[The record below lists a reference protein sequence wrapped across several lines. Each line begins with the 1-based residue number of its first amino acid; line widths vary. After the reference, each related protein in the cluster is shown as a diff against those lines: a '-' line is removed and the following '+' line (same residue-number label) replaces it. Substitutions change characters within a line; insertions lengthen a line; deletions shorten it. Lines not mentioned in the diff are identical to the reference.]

1 MITSE
6 PLLDS
11 PPARIGM
18 IRRSLKSVRG
28 FARGID
34 LWFLGISTSIVL
46 AFVFL
51 ALFPS
56 AVAPYGPYEEA
67 GPRMLAPGVSVP
79 GYAIAAASTSG
90 ISDIRDLGQS
100 FQLGVIAGSIDVST
114 LRGMWN
120 EQTGRSSDFV
130 AQRFRT
136 VEELVTAAQ
145 AGAVDAI
152 VVSSNE
158 IDDPDEVPGFDVVTV
173 LGTQFTGRSF
183 FLGTDQLGRD
193 VFSRVV
199 YGTRIA
205 LIIGLSAPAISAV
218 VGLLLGVASAYFGG
232 VIDRLAAGAMDA
244 LYSLPVI
251 VVAVALAAAIG
262 PGLVNLIVALSVVYV
277 PTFFRLARSRAL
289 SVKQEAFIDATEALG
304 ASRTRI
310 MLRHLLPNS
319 VVSVGIFSTLAVAQ
333 SIRAAAILS
342 FLGLGLASGDIVEW
356 GSDIARARQIVLQG
370 PWLFIGPG
378 VALSLVIFGLTLMGD
393 VIFENL
399 NPRLRTG
406 E

>member
-1 MITSE
+1 
-6 PLLDS
+6 
-11 PPARIGM
+11 
-18 IRRSLKSVRG
+18 
-28 FARGID
+28 
-34 LWFLGISTSIVL
+34 
-46 AFVFL
+46 
-51 ALFPS
+51 
-56 AVAPYGPYEEA
+56 
-67 GPRMLAPGVSVP
+67 
-79 GYAIAAASTSG
+79 
-90 ISDIRDLGQS
+90 
-100 FQLGVIAGSIDVST
+100 
-114 LRGMWN
+114 
-120 EQTGRSSDFV
+120 
-130 AQRFRT
+130 
-136 VEELVTAAQ
+136 
-145 AGAVDAI
+145 
-152 VVSSNE
+152 
-158 IDDPDEVPGFDVVTV
+158 
-173 LGTQFTGRSF
+173 
-183 FLGTDQLGRD
+183 
-193 VFSRVV
+193 
-199 YGTRIA
+199 
-205 LIIGLSAPAISAV
+205 
-218 VGLLLGVASAYFGG
+218 LLGVASAYFGG

-406 E
+406 A